1 MNGDE
6 YRYTECGIDDVYL
19 VNGFEFVDAPQGGR
33 RVIITNID
41 GLHEVIGESL
51 VNRKRDLNGSD
62 LRFLRHEM
70 LMSQVVLAGLLEVS
84 EHTVHRWES
93 GKTDISKP
101 AESLVRLL
109 YGEHI
114 GRNNKIHESL
124 KRLAD
129 LEDEIDELRLEE
141 TVGGWGVKRA
151 A

>member
-1 MNGDE
+1 MIGDE
-6 YRYTECGIDDVYL
+6 YHYTECGIDDVYL
-19 VNGFEFVDAPQGGR
+19 VNGFEFVDTPQGR

-51 VNRKRDLNGSD
+51 VNKKKDLNGSD

-70 LMSQVVLAGLLEVS
+70 LMSQALLAGLLDVS
-84 EHTVHRWES
+84 EQTVHRWES
-93 GKTDISKP
+93 RKTDISKP

-114 GRNNKIHESL
+114 GRNNKIHELL

-129 LEDEIDELRLEE
+129 QEDEIDELRLEE

>member
-1 MNGDE
+1 MICDE
-6 YRYTECGIDDVYL
+6 YHYTECGIDDVYL
-19 VNGFEFVDAPQGGR
+19 VNGFEFVDTPQGR

-41 GLHEVIGESL
+41 RLHEVIGEFL
-51 VNRKRDLNGSD
+51 VNKKRDLNGSD
-62 LRFLRHEM
+62 LQFLRHEM
-70 LMSQVVLAGLLEVS
+70 LMSQAVLAGLLEVS
-84 EHTVHRWES
+84 VQTVHRWES
-93 GKTDISKP
+93 RKTDISKP

-114 GRNNKIHESL
+114 GRNNKTHALL

>member
-1 MNGDE
+1 M
-6 YRYTECGIDDVYL
+6 
-19 VNGFEFVDAPQGGR
+19 VNK
-33 RVIITNID
+33 
-41 GLHEVIGESL
+41 
-51 VNRKRDLNGSD
+51 KRDLNGSD

-84 EHTVHRWES
+84 EHTIHRWES

-109 YGEHI
+109 YREHI
-114 GRNNKIHESL
+114 GRNNEIHEVL

-129 LEDEIDELRLEE
+129 LEDEIDGLRLAE
-141 TVGGWGVKRA
+141 TDGGWGLERA